1 MDCSVSQ
8 IEDLQARLLY
18 RFQNAGL
25 LQLAL
30 THPSVAHERSTPVQ
44 TNQRLEFLGDA
55 VLQLA
60 VSAYLIRR
68 HPDLTE
74 GALSKRRSALVR
86 AESLAT
92 AAENLKVGRHLTL
105 GRGEEQ
111 SGGRTKPSILAGALE
126 AVLGALFLDGGY
138 DQAARVI
145 EAWLERFLG
154 NGAESE
160 LFGADFKSRLQEVC
174 QSRWHVSPE
183 YILIG
188 QAGPDHRKEF
198 EVAVR
203 FDGEYR
209 GFGKGFSKKEA
220 EQNAARDM
228 LLGLD
233 ARGATND
240 GRKA

>member
-1 MDCSVSQ
+1 M
-8 IEDLQARLLY
+8 
-18 RFQNAGL
+18 
-25 LQLAL
+25 
-30 THPSVAHERSTPVQ
+30 
-44 TNQRLEFLGDA
+44 
-55 VLQLA
+55 
-60 VSAYLIRR
+60 
-68 HPDLTE
+68 
-74 GALSKRRSALVR
+74 
-86 AESLAT
+86 
-92 AAENLKVGRHLTL
+92 
-105 GRGEEQ
+105 
-111 SGGRTKPSILAGALE
+111 
-126 AVLGALFLDGGY
+126 LGALFLDGGY

-145 EAWLERFLG
+145 EVWLERFLG
-154 NGAESE
+154 AGAEQE

-228 LLGLD
+228 LLGLRRPGRVQ
-233 ARGATND
+233 RGEEA
-240 GRKA
+240 

>member
-1 MDCSVSQ
+1 M
-8 IEDLQARLLY
+8 
-18 RFQNAGL
+18 
-25 LQLAL
+25 
-30 THPSVAHERSTPVQ
+30 
-44 TNQRLEFLGDA
+44 
-55 VLQLA
+55 LQLA

-74 GALSKRRSALVR
+74 GSLSKRRSALVR

-92 AAENLKVGRHLTL
+92 AAEHLKVGRHLIL

-111 SGGRTKPSILAGALE
+111 SGGRTKPSILAGAIE

-145 EAWLERFLG
+145 EVWLERFLG
-154 NGAESE
+154 AGAEQE
-160 LFGADFKSRLQEVC
+160 LLGADFKSRLQEIC

-233 ARGATND
+233 ARGGFNQ